1 MESVCRCLAR
11 VFPHGMSWLSD
22 EWIMM
27 HITVA
32 LNMLTA
38 VTTTFPELTPC
49 QRLLAAAICWFI
61 QQLYPVPLDK

>member
-1 MESVCRCLAR
+1 
-11 VFPHGMSWLSD
+11 
-22 EWIMM
+22 MM

-49 QRLLAAAICWFI
+49 QRVLAAAICWFI
-61 QQLYPVPLDK
+61 QQLYPVPEDK